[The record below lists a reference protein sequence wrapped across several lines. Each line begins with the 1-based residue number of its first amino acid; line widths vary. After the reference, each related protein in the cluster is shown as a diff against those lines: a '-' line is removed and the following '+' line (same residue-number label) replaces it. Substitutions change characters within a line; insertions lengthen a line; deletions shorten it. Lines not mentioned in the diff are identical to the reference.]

1 MARDTSAG
9 AEDAVDRILK
19 QWQVERPDLAL
30 EAMATIGR
38 LKRCAQLL
46 QRRLEARFEQFGLSA
61 WEFDVLATLRRSGEP
76 YCLSPSV
83 LLNSLMVS
91 SGTMTHRMQRL
102 ESAGWVERV
111 PNPEDARSL
120 LLRLSPQGLAL
131 IDQAVEAHV
140 ANEEAI
146 LAPLKSSEWRALD
159 AGLVALLA
167 TLEPAAS

>member
-1 MARDTSAG
+1 MAGKASGTP
-9 AEDAVDRILK
+9 EDAVDRILQ
-19 QWQVERPDLAL
+19 QWQAQRPDLAL
-30 EAMATIGR
+30 EAMPTIGR

-46 QRRLEARFEQFGLSA
+46 QRRLEATFEQFGLSA

-76 YCLSPSV
+76 FCLSPSA
-83 LLNSLMVS
+83 LLSSLMVS

-131 IDQAVEAHV
+131 IEQAVQAHV

-146 LAPLKSSEWRALD
+146 LAPLKSGEWRALD

-167 TLEPAAS
+167 VLERPAA